1 MSDII
6 KELRNEHIMII
17 DDIQNIEW
25 LGIYSKE
32 GKIKFFT
39 TKREILAH
47 LEKEDK
53 KLYPFLRKVAESNNK
68 FKKKLD
74 DYSKNEK
81 KVTEFAL
88 HFFDTYS
95 VGSSGT
101 EFKLD
106 CERLYSGL
114 KARILKM
121 EILLKKKKKLKQSVH
136 S

>member
-1 MSDII
+1 
-6 KELRNEHIMII
+6 MII
-17 DDIQNIEW
+17 DDIHNIEW

-32 GKIKFFT
+32 GKRILFIA
-39 TKREILAH
+39 KRDLLAH

-53 KLYPFLRKVAESNNK
+53 KLYLVLRKATESNKK

-74 DYSKNEK
+74 DYSKNEE

-95 VGSSGT
+95 VESSGT

-106 CERLYSGL
+106 CERLYSSL
-114 KARILKM
+114 KARILDM
-121 EILLKKKKKLKQSVH
+121 EILFKEYNKLKQSVP